1 VRVRFILPLKNPTFA
16 SLKSATKTSDKL
28 GTASVKS
35 LLIQQSLPAAFGFLV
50 MSVYQL
56 VDVWFVSR
64 YAEGELAIAAITV
77 VLPVTFLISSFGMAV
92 GVGGASVLARA
103 LGEGSPEKA
112 QKTFNNQILLTLGFV
127 LLFVLMGYV
136 FQTQLLTLF
145 GANTE
150 IMPYAKKYFNI
161 LLLGL
166 PFLGWAMMS
175 NNTIRA
181 EGKPKVAM
189 LTMIIPAVSN
199 IVLDYVLIL
208 QFDMGLEGAAW
219 ATTTGYML
227 SGLYTLWFFLSGRSE
242 LSFGQGPLRLDFPI
256 VGEIASIGSITLVRQ
271 SMFSLL
277 AIVLYGQLDKWGQV
291 EYAATLGESGGS
303 HAIAIYGLIRGFTLF
318 VAFPIIGI
326 MQGLMPIVSY
336 NYGANNG
343 ERVKEGVW
351 LAMQWTTVI
360 SLLLLS
366 VIVIFPEEL
375 IGIFTEDKDLLA
387 HTPRVLQLIFVSL
400 PVMGIGFIGGAYF
413 QAVGKPIPA
422 LVLTLAR
429 QGLFMIPL
437 MFILSSVVGLDGV
450 WASLP
455 AGEILAGIWA
465 ALWLYQEVSKL
476 KDRKSESTEIDTIG
490 T

>member
-1 VRVRFILPLKNPTFA
+1 MQDQN
-16 SLKSATKTSDKL
+16 KTSDRL
-28 GTASVKS
+28 GTENISS
-35 LLIQQSLPAAFGFLV
+35 LLLKQSLPAAIGFLV

-77 VLPVTFLISSFGMAV
+77 VLPITFLISSFGMAV

-103 LGEGSPEKA
+103 LGENNPEKA
-112 QKTFNNQILLTLGFV
+112 QKTFSNQIILTLGFV
-127 LLFVLMGYV
+127 LFFVLLGYV
-136 FQTQLLTLF
+136 YQTELLTLF
-145 GANTE
+145 GANAE
-150 IMPYAKKYFNI
+150 IMPYAKKYLNI

-175 NNTIRA
+175 NNSIRA
-181 EGKPKVAM
+181 EGKPKIAM

-199 IVLDYVLIL
+199 IVLDYVLIFKL
-208 QFDMGLEGAAW
+208 NMGIEGAAW

-227 SGLYTLWFFLSGRSE
+227 SGLYTLWFFLSGKSE
-242 LSFGQGPLRLDFPI
+242 LKLARNTITFDLPI
-256 VGEIASIGSITLVRQ
+256 VKEISSIGSITLVRQ

-277 AIVLYGQLDKWGQV
+277 AIVLYAQLDKWGQV
-291 EYAATLGESGGS
+291 EYASTLGESGGS

-336 NYGANNG
+336 NYGAKNG
-343 ERVKEGVW
+343 QRVKDSVW
-351 LAMQWTTVI
+351 LAIQWTTVI
-360 SLLLLS
+360 SILLLS
-366 VIVIFPEEL
+366 IIVIFPEQL
-375 IGIFTEDKDLLA
+375 IGIFTEDADLLE
-387 HTPRVLQLIFVSL
+387 HTPRVLQLIFISL
-400 PVMGIGFIGGAYF
+400 PIMGIGFIGGAYF

-437 MFILSSVVGLDGV
+437 MFILSYYLGLDGV

-455 AGEILAGIWA
+455 IGEILAGIWA
-465 ALWLYQEVSKL
+465 AIWLYREVNKL
-476 KDRKSESTEIDTIG
+476 VKDSP
-490 T
+490 

>member
-1 VRVRFILPLKNPTFA
+1 LKE
-16 SLKSATKTSDKL
+16 STKTSGKL
-28 GTASVKS
+28 GTESIGK
-35 LLIQQSLPAAFGFLV
+35 LLLQQSLPASIGFLV
-50 MSVYQL
+50 MSVYQM

-64 YAEGELAIAAITV
+64 YAEGEIAIAAITV
-77 VLPVTFLISSFGMAV
+77 VLPITFLISSFGMAV

-103 LGEGSPEKA
+103 LGEENPEKA
-112 QKTFNNQILLTLGFV
+112 QKTFSNQIMLTLGFV
-127 LLFVLMGYV
+127 LFFVLLGYL
-136 FQTQLLTLF
+136 FQTELLTLF
-145 GANTE
+145 GANEE
-150 IMPYAKKYFNI
+150 IMPYAKKYLNV

-175 NNTIRA
+175 NNVIRA
-181 EGKPKVAM
+181 EGKPKMAM
-189 LTMIIPAVSN
+189 YTMIIPAVSN

-208 QFDMGLEGAAW
+208 QFDMGITGAAW
-219 ATTTGYML
+219 ATTVGYML
-227 SGLYTLWFFLSGRSE
+227 SGIYTLWFFLSGKSE
-242 LSFGQGPLRLDFPI
+242 LQLSKSGLRLDIPI
-256 VGEIASIGSITLVRQ
+256 VKEISSIGSITLLRQ

-277 AIVLYGQLDKWGQV
+277 AIVLYSQLDKWGQV
-291 EYAATLGESGGS
+291 EYETTLGESGGS

-326 MQGLMPIVSY
+326 MQGLMPIVSF
-336 NYGANNG
+336 NYGAKNG
-343 ERVKEGVW
+343 QRVKDSVW
-351 LAMQWTTVI
+351 LAIQWTTGI

-387 HTPRVLQLIFVSL
+387 HTPRVLQLIFLSL

-437 MFILSSVVGLDGV
+437 MFILAYFFGLDGV
-450 WASLP
+450 WISLP
-455 AGEILAGIWA
+455 AGEVVAGIWA
-465 ALWLYQEVSKL
+465 ASWLYLEVNKL
-476 KDRKSESTEIDTIG
+476 KDKNTTASEMETIG
-490 T
+490 TQ